1 MVGQLATDC
10 MFVTSRYFHFFRLRF
25 EAVFQTMLGSPCAVL
40 WSSISLCG
48 HPEGL
53 DLILF
58 GTHHAH
64 RITYERARHISSGV
78 HDDVWSLR
86 VGDGLHDKLHI
97 WYDIHVGEMCFIP
110 MKVQNEQFNGGRQLR
125 CQHLSPVVSTLSTSI
140 RRSSSFFTKHCR
152 GD

>member
-25 EAVFQTMLGSPCAVL
+25 EAVFQTLLGSLYAVL

-53 DLILF
+53 DLIFF

-64 RITYERARHISSGV
+64 RITYESG
-78 HDDVWSLR
+78 
-86 VGDGLHDKLHI
+86 
-97 WYDIHVGEMCFIP
+97 
-110 MKVQNEQFNGGRQLR
+110 
-125 CQHLSPVVSTLSTSI
+125 
-140 RRSSSFFTKHCR
+140 
-152 GD
+152 